1 MGMGPVVWSFSGNG
15 LNDEQHNC
23 SHTCFMG
30 TCFCLIFVIRIC
42 VCARVHT
49 CTGNEGEGI
58 AS

>member
-1 MGMGPVVWSFSGNG
+1 MGMGPVVWRFSGNG
-15 LNDEQHNC
+15 LKDEQQN
-23 SHTCFMG
+23 CFMG
-30 TCFCLIFVIRIC
+30 ACFCLIFVIRIC